1 MPVAVATAAGQAP
14 AGQVCFAV
22 AAEVLPASQA
32 STDADRLLAVIGP
45 DNTGEL
51 LMTLMLPSDM

>member
-1 MPVAVATAAGQAP
+1 MPAAVATGAAQAP
-14 AGQVCFAV
+14 ADEVCFVV
-22 AAEVLPASQA
+22 APEALPASQA

-51 LMTLMLPSDM
+51 LLTSMLPTDM